1 MFEEETGKRYSC
13 DTAHSLRRRFL
24 VTRVAVN
31 GMGRIGRALF
41 KVLLE
46 SPGLEVAAI
55 NDLMPPDDLAYLLK
69 YDSVY
74 GRYDKVVEDAESAIV
89 VNEKTYRYSQ
99 EKDPKDLPWKDLQVD
114 LVFECSGVF
123 TKRED
128 LEKHIQAGASR
139 VILSTRA
146 KSEDIETVVYGVNR
160 PAKESRII
168 SCASCTTNCITPLLE
183 IMGRRIGVHKA
194 ILTTVHAYTSSQ
206 NLMDGPK
213 KKWKRGR
220 AAAINLVPTTTGA
233 AKATTKALPEFT
245 GKFDGIAVRSPVPA
259 GSISDVVFLTK
270 KKTDEDEVNA
280 IFREEA
286 ATERYKEVLSVSED
300 QIVSSDIIQ
309 DPHAS
314 IVDMNMTQVVDDD
327 LVKVMSWYD
336 NEWGYVNQMVRTAVQ
351 MVM

>member
-1 MFEEETGKRYSC
+1 M
-13 DTAHSLRRRFL
+13 
-24 VTRVAVN
+24 TRVAVN
-31 GMGRIGRALF
+31 GMGRIGRALY

-46 SPGLEVAAI
+46 TPELEVVAV
-55 NDLMPPDDLAYLLK
+55 NDLMPPDNAVYLLK

-74 GRYDKVVEDAESAIV
+74 GRYDKLVENTENALV
-89 VNEKTYRYSQ
+89 VNEKTYQYHR
-99 EKDPKDLPWKDLQVD
+99 EKDPRKLPWKELQVD

-128 LEKHIQAGASR
+128 LEKHLQAGASR
-139 VILSTRA
+139 VILSTRS
-146 KSEDIETVVYGVNR
+146 KSEDVETIIYGVNR
-160 PAKESRII
+160 PKKESNVI

-206 NLMDGPK
+206 NLVDGPN

-233 AKATTKALPEFT
+233 AKATTKALPEFA
-245 GKFDGIAVRSPVPA
+245 GKFDGVAVRSPVPA
-259 GSISDVVFLTK
+259 GSISDVVFITK
-270 KKTDEDEVNA
+270 KKTDKDEVNA

-286 ATERYKEVLSVSED
+286 MTDRYKSVLRVSDD

-309 DPHAS
+309 DPYAS
-314 IVDMNMTQVVDDD
+314 IVDANMTQVVDGD
-327 LVKVMSWYD
+327 LVKVMAWYD
-336 NEWGYVNQMVRTAVQ
+336 NEWGYVNQMVRTAVH
-351 MVM
+351 MTM